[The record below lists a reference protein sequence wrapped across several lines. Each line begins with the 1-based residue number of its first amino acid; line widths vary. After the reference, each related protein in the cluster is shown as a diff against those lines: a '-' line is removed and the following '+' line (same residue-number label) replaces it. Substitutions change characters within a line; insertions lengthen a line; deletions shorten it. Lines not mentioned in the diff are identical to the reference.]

1 MNNSEIKFIDLGLD
15 AILASSGSTNKVY
28 SAHIIPCIWHRN
40 VGLISDLP
48 LATVGVSF
56 ILFAGVHVI
65 EINCYISKNCFF
77 FFVIVKIE
85 C

>member
-1 MNNSEIKFIDLGLD
+1 MDNSEIKFTDLGLD
-15 AILASSGSTNKVY
+15 AILASSGSTNQVY
-28 SAHIIPCIWHRN
+28 PAHIIPCIWHRN
-40 VGLISDLP
+40 VGLIFDLP

-56 ILFAGVHVI
+56 ILFADVHVI
-65 EINCYISKNCFF
+65 EINYNISNNCF